1 MIKEAFTLAYRTLI
15 HKKIRSFLTV
25 VGIFIAIF
33 TVFVLLSMSLGLNE
47 GIQEQFRLL
56 GTDKFFIQPKG
67 SYSGADQTSNVQLTT
82 KDIETLDRISEIK
95 KVSYYTIGNVQIKFG
110 EEIRYYIVIAIP
122 FKPVN
127 GWDIFSEVYN
137 LKAEEG
143 RLLKDGD
150 RGKVLLGYGYKYNNF
165 MGKPVR
171 VGNTIELNGEEFKV
185 AGILETVGNSA
196 DDKQIYMTIED
207 FKELFNSGDRVDFV
221 IAQIKEGEN
230 MTQVVDRAERS
241 LRRERGVTEK
251 TQDFTIS
258 TPEQL
263 LESFGIVL
271 NILMAFLIG
280 IGSISII
287 VGGIGIA
294 NTMFTSVLEK
304 RKEIGTMKAIGAK
317 NEDILT
323 IFIIESGILGL
334 IGGFLGLIFGIIIAK
349 AIEYYARLYVGDI
362 IKASMSPYLII
373 GCLLFGFVI
382 GTVSGFFPS
391 RRAANLKPADAL
403 RYE

>member
-1 MIKEAFTLAYRTLI
+1 MIKESFNIAYKTLMHR
-15 HKKIRSFLTV
+15 KIRSFLTV

-47 GIQEQFRLL
+47 GIQEQFRQL

-67 SYSGADQTSNVQLTT
+67 SYSGADQTSNVMLTT
-82 KDIETLDRISEIK
+82 KDIDTLEKISELK
-95 KVSYYTIGNVQIKFG
+95 KVTYYTIGNVRIKFKD
-110 EEIRYYIVIAIP
+110 ETRYYIAMAIP

-127 GWDIFSEVYN
+127 GWDIFSEVYDI
-137 LKAEEG
+137 KAQDG

-150 RGKVLLGYGYKYNNF
+150 RGKVLLGYGYKYDNF
-165 MGKPVR
+165 MGKPVN
-171 VGNTIELNGEEFKV
+171 VNDKIELNGAEFEV

-207 FKELFNSGDRVDFV
+207 FKALFNSGDRVDFV

-230 MTQVVDRAERS
+230 MTQVVDKAEKA

-251 TQDFTIS
+251 TQDFTIL

-280 IGSISII
+280 IGAISIV

-294 NTMFTSVLEK
+294 NTMFTSVLER

-323 IFIIESGILGL
+323 IFIVESGILGL
-334 IGGFLGLIFGIIIAK
+334 IGGFLGLIFGIIVAK
-349 AIEYYARLYVGDI
+349 AIEYYAQQNVGTI
-362 IKASMSPYLII
+362 IRASMSPYLII
-373 GCLLFGFVI
+373 GCLLFGFII

-391 RRAANLKPADAL
+391 RQAAALKPADAL

>member
-1 MIKEAFTLAYRTLI
+1 MITEAFNLAYKTLM

-47 GIQEQFRLL
+47 GIQEQFRQL

-67 SYSGADQTSNVQLTT
+67 SYSGADQTSNIKLTT
-82 KDIETLDRISEIK
+82 KDIDTLEKISEIK
-95 KVSYYTIGNVQIKFG
+95 KVAYYTIGNVQIKFK
-110 EEIRYYIVIAIP
+110 EETRYYITIAIP

-127 GWDIFSEVYN
+127 GWDIFSEVYDI
-137 LKAEEG
+137 KAEDG

-150 RGKVLLGYGYKYNNF
+150 RGKVLLGYGYKHGNF
-165 MGKPVR
+165 MGKPVN
-171 VGNTIELNGEEFKV
+171 VNDKIELNGVSFDV
-185 AGILETVGNSA
+185 AGILETVGNSQ
-196 DDKQIYMTIED
+196 DDRQIYMTIDD
-207 FKELFNSGDRVDFV
+207 FKELFNSGDRLDFIIV
-221 IAQIKEGEN
+221 QVKEGEN
-230 MTQVVDRAERS
+230 MTQVADKAERV
-241 LRRERGVTEK
+241 LRKERGVTEK
-251 TQDFTIS
+251 TQDFTVS

-280 IGSISII
+280 IGSVSII

-294 NTMFTSVLEK
+294 NTMFTSVLER

-323 IFIIESGILGL
+323 IFIVESGILGL
-334 IGGFLGLIFGIIIAK
+334 IGGFLGLVFGIIVAK
-349 AIEYYARLYVGDI
+349 AIEYYAQQSVGSI
-362 IKASMSPYLII
+362 IRASMSPYLII

-382 GTVSGFFPS
+382 GTISGFFPS
-391 RRAANLKPADAL
+391 RQAAALKPADAL

>member
-1 MIKEAFTLAYRTLI
+1 MIQEAFTLAYRTLI
-15 HKKIRSFLTV
+15 HRKIRSILTV
-25 VGIFIAIF
+25 IGIFIAIF

-56 GTDKFFIQPKG
+56 GTDKFFVTAKG
-67 SYSGADQTSNVQLTT
+67 STFGVGQSGNVQLTT
-82 KDIETLDRISEIK
+82 KDMDTLDKISEIK
-95 KVSYYTIGNVQIKFG
+95 KATYYVLGNVQITFK
-110 EEIRYYIVIAIP
+110 EETRYYMAIAIP

-127 GWDIFSEVYN
+127 GWDIFSEVYD
-137 LKAEEG
+137 LKAEDG

-150 RGKVLLGYGYKYNNF
+150 RGKVLLGYQYGYENF

-171 VGNTIELNGEEFKV
+171 LGDTIELNGQEFEV
-185 AGILETVGNSA
+185 AGILETVGNSQ
-196 DDKQIYMTIED
+196 DDRQIYMTLED
-207 FKELFNSGDRVDFV
+207 FKELFNSGDRVDFI
-221 IAQIKEGEN
+221 IAQIKPGEN
-230 MTQVVDRAERS
+230 MTRVVDKAERA
-241 LRRERGVTEK
+241 LRRERGVTED
-251 TQDFTIS
+251 TQDFEIS
-258 TPEQL
+258 TPDQL
-263 LESFGIVL
+263 METFGVVL

-280 IGSISII
+280 IGSISIV

-294 NTMFTSVLEK
+294 NTMFTSVLER

-323 IFIIESGILGL
+323 IFIVESGILGL
-334 IGGFLGLIFGIIIAK
+334 IGGFLGLFFGIIVAK
-349 AIEYYARLYVGDI
+349 AVEYYAQIYVGNI
-362 IKASMSPYLII
+362 IRASMSPYLIV

-391 RRAANLKPADAL
+391 RQAANLKPADAL

>member
-1 MIKEAFTLAYRTLI
+1 MIKEAFTLAYRTLV

-25 VGIFIAIF
+25 IGIFIAIF

-47 GIQEQFRLL
+47 AIQEQFRLL
-56 GTDKFFIQPKG
+56 GTDKFFVTAKG
-67 SYSGADQTSNVQLTT
+67 SYFGVGQSGNVQLTT
-82 KDIETLDRISEIK
+82 EDVDTLDKMSEMK
-95 KVSYYTIGNVQIKFG
+95 KVTYYTMGNVQITFK
-110 EEIRYYIVIAIP
+110 EETRYYIVIAIP

-127 GWDIFSEVYN
+127 GWDIFTEVSN
-137 LKAEEG
+137 IKVEDG
-143 RLLKDGD
+143 RMLKDGD
-150 RGKVLLGYGYKYNNF
+150 RGRVLLGYQYGYENF

-171 VGNTIELNGEEFKV
+171 LGDKIELNGREFEV
-185 AGILETVGNSA
+185 VGILETVGNSQ
-196 DDKQIYMTIED
+196 DDRQIYMTIDD
-207 FKELFNSGDRVDFV
+207 FKELFNSGDRVDFI

-230 MTQVVDRAERS
+230 ITRVVDKAERA
-241 LRRERGVTEK
+241 LRRERGVTED
-251 TQDFTIS
+251 TQDFEIS

-263 LESFGIVL
+263 IETFGIVL

-294 NTMFTSVLEK
+294 NTMFTSVLER
-304 RKEIGTMKAIGAK
+304 RKEIGTMKAVGAK

-334 IGGFLGLIFGIIIAK
+334 IGGFLGLIFGIIAAK
-349 AIEYYARLYVGDI
+349 IIEYYAQLYVGSI
-362 IKASMSPYLII
+362 IKASMSPYLIV

-391 RRAANLKPADAL
+391 RQASNLKPADAL